1 MGDVYLTYDE
11 SGKAYFRRWVYL
23 NILLLIMWGIIFV
36 VTNVD
41 VIFIILSGVLVAA
54 LSFVY
59 ALYFVR
65 KTPPIEPT

>member
-11 SGKAYFRRWVYL
+11 RGKTYFRRWVYL
-23 NILLLIMWGIIFV
+23 NILTLIVWGIIFI

-41 VIFIILSGVLVAA
+41 IIFIILPSGLVAA

-65 KTPPIEPT
+65 KNPPIEPT